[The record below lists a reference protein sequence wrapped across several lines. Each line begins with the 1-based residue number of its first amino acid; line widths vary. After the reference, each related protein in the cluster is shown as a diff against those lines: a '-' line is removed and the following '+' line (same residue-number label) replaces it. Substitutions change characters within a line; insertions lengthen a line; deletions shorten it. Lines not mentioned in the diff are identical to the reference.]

1 MGLWGAERVS
11 SADRGVRIDAV
22 AGGEGPTTGGG
33 GAATGGGGAAAC
45 GVRKDIVLNL
55 LPRSV
60 KDAIYERRKV

>member
-1 MGLWGAERVS
+1 MGLWGAERIS

-22 AGGEGPTTGGG
+22 AGGGGLT
-33 GAATGGGGAAAC
+33 TGGGGAAAC
-45 GVRKDIVLNL
+45 GVRKDMVLNL